1 MSTEGAHPKLL
12 PGFEMP
18 LGGGMEAMMSI
29 LTVKEVSYIYRSKY
43 QTVEAVSSVS
53 CTFEMGSMYAIVG
66 HSGSGKSTLLSL
78 LAGLDLPTKGE
89 IYLEDKPMS
98 TLDRDQYRKE
108 TASVVYQSFN
118 LFPLLTALEN
128 VAYPMELRGIS
139 AKEAS
144 EKAKELILSV
154 GLEERIFKQ
163 LPLMMS
169 GGEQQRIAVARALA
183 TGGKI
188 LLADEPTGN
197 LDTENGEIV
206 VEILKSL
213 AHARG
218 YAVIIITHDRGIADQ
233 ADVVYT
239 MKDGK
244 LLMH

>member
-1 MSTEGAHPKLL
+1 
-12 PGFEMP
+12 
-18 LGGGMEAMMSI
+18 MSI
-29 LTVKEVSYIYRSKY
+29 LTVKEVSYTYKSKY
-43 QTVEAVSSVS
+43 QTVEAVSNAS
-53 CTFEMGSMYAIVG
+53 CSFEVGKMYAIVG

-98 TLDRDQYRKE
+98 TLDRDKYRRE

-139 AKEAS
+139 AKEA
-144 EKAKELILSV
+144 KKTAKELISSV
-154 GLEERIFKQ
+154 GLGEKIYNK

-169 GGEQQRIAVARALA
+169 GGEQQRVAVARALA
-183 TGGKI
+183 AGGKI

-197 LDTENGEIV
+197 LDTVNGEIV
-206 VEILKSL
+206 VKLLESL
-213 AHARG
+213 AHEHG
-218 YAVIIITHDRGIADQ
+218 YAVIMITHDLGIAER
-233 ADVVYT
+233 ADVVYI

-244 LLMH
+244 LTI